1 METIKLSAAD
11 EAVFEN
17 IQTDLS
23 VWRGWLDDWCNVNT
37 GSRNAAG
44 LAAFLPKLE
53 HAFGALPGT
62 LTRLALDAEPIVGI
76 DGISR
81 DHTAGQALHVQV
93 RPEAP
98 IQIAMTGHYDTVF
111 PVDSTF
117 QTVVTLEPGMV
128 NGPGV
133 ADMKGGLL
141 VMLEALKTFEVH
153 PAAANVGYQIL
164 LSPDEEVGSISS
176 APVLARIGAA
186 CDVGM
191 TYEPALADGSM
202 SGARKGSGNFSVV
215 IHGRAAHVGRAH
227 AEGRSAIAAAAGFVA
242 ALEGLNGQREGVTVN
257 TGRIDGGGP
266 NNVVPEL
273 AVVRFNIRAPDANAA
288 AWADDRLGRE
298 LAKLNAMDGIH
309 THIHGGWARPPKPRT
324 AGLQR
329 LFDDVAALGAGLGLT
344 IQYKDTGGVCEGN
357 NLAASGCPNLDTL
370 GPRGGK
376 IHSDQEFAIMESF
389 PERVRLSV
397 AMLVAF
403 ATGAIDAKAPRR
415 LNGQERA

>member
-1 METIKLSAAD
+1 
-11 EAVFEN
+11 
-17 IQTDLS
+17 
-23 VWRGWLDDWCNVNT
+23 
-37 GSRNAAG
+37 
-44 LAAFLPKLE
+44 
-53 HAFGALPGT
+53 
-62 LTRLALDAEPIVGI
+62 
-76 DGISR
+76 
-81 DHTAGQALHVQV
+81 V

-141 VMLEALKTFEVH
+141 VMLEALRTFEVH

-273 AVVRFNIRAPDANAA
+273 AVVRFNIRAPDADAA